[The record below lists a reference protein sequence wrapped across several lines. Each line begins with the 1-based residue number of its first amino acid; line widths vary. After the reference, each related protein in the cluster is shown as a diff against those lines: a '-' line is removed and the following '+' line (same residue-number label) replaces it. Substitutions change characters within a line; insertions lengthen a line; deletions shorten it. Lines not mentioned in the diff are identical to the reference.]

1 MRNNIVHRGADE
13 LTYEIRGIVDIA
25 EKVKSLEQ
33 EIFWENIGD
42 PIAKGYEVPQ
52 WIKSI
57 IKKSISENKTFGYSP
72 TKGLLET
79 REFLAKKC
87 NLRRGAKITA
97 DDIIFFNGLGD
108 AISKVYT
115 YLAREARVIGPSPA
129 YSTHSSAEA
138 SHASSHHITYNL
150 LPEKGWLPDIEDL
163 RNKVRYNPAISGITI
178 INPDNP
184 TGATYP
190 QKTLKE
196 IVKIAK
202 DYNLFI
208 ISDEVYGNIS
218 YGKEKMTSLSEV
230 IGNVP
235 GVAMK
240 GISKEFPWPGARCGW
255 IEVYNKNKDEVFA
268 RYVKSIVDA
277 KMMEVC
283 STTLPQ
289 SVIPAIMSDPRY
301 KAHIK
306 ERNNFYK
313 KRAEFAYNILKKIPE
328 IIATKPSGAFY
339 MPVVFKSGAL
349 NGKKK
354 LKISNSK
361 IKKFI
366 EGKTKNGSVPPDK
379 RFVYYL
385 LGATG
390 ICVVPLSGFNCD
402 LPGFR
407 ATLLEVDDQKFKW
420 TYQTLAEKITEY
432 LSADRQA

>member
-13 LTYEIRGIVDIA
+13 LTYEIRGIVEIA
-25 EKVKSLEQ
+25 EKVKNLGQ

-42 PIAKGYEVPQ
+42 PVAKGYKTPK
-52 WIKSI
+52 WIKDI
-57 IKKSISENKTFGYSP
+57 IKKSIGDDKIFGYSP

-79 REFLAKKC
+79 REFLAKRC
-87 NLRRGAKITA
+87 NSKKGAKITA

-129 YSTHSSAEA
+129 YSTHSSTEA
-138 SHASSHHITYNL
+138 AHAGSHHITYNL
-150 LPEKGWLPDIEDL
+150 LPEKDWLPDMDDL
-163 RNKVRYNPAISGITI
+163 YNKVRYNPAIAGITI

-184 TGATYP
+184 TGATYSK
-190 QKTLKE
+190 KTLEE

-202 DYNLFI
+202 DFDLFI

-218 YGKEKMTSLSEV
+218 YGKEKMTYLSEV
-230 IGNVP
+230 IGSVP
-235 GVAMK
+235 GIAME
-240 GISKEFPWPGARCGW
+240 GVSKEFPWPGARCGW
-255 IEVYNKNKDEVFA
+255 IEIYNKNKDEVFA
-268 RYVKSIVDA
+268 RYVKSILDA

-289 SVIPAIMSDPRY
+289 SVIPAIMSDLRY
-301 KAHIK
+301 KAHIREK
-306 ERNNFYK
+306 NNFYK
-313 KRAEFAYNILKKIPE
+313 KRAETAYNILKKIPE

-349 NGKKK
+349 NNNQK
-354 LKISNSK
+354 LEIKNNK

-366 EGKTKNGSVPPDK
+366 EQKIKDSLVPSDK

-390 ICVVPLSGFNCD
+390 ICVVPLSGFNCN

-407 ATLLEVDDQKFKW
+407 ATLLETDDKKFEY
-420 TYQTLAEKITEY
+420 TYKTLAEKIMEY
-432 LSADRQA
+432 LKS